1 MSLKEE
7 LSKKIPTYLQSEPEF
22 KTLLELVQVKNISEM
37 EHLLDYLKKEIEVVG
52 NLLQESKGATAV
64 KSLRDKTIHLE
75 VLKKCQD
82 LAQNL

>member
-1 MSLKEE
+1 
-7 LSKKIPTYLQSEPEF
+7 
-22 KTLLELVQVKNISEM
+22 M